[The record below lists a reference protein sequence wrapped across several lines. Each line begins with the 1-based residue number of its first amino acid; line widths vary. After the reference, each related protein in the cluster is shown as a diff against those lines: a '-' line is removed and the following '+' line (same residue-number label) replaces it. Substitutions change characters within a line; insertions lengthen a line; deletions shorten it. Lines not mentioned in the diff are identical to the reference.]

1 MAAKGF
7 AQSDKANRWEVLIT
21 NGKEHVAEVPHIA
34 EDLNLLEIKSAEAR
48 VLISRGDDLK
58 AQAQENTRKLR
69 ELVQEGEKIRARVG
83 LNLQARYGI
92 FNEKL
97 VKFGFQPRREA
108 RRKADSGE
116 DTKAKN
122 AKQEAASAG

>member
-1 MAAKGF
+1 MASKGF
-7 AQSDKANRWEVLIT
+7 ALSDKANRWEVLIT
-21 NGKEHVAEVPHIA
+21 NGREHVPELPHIG
-34 EDLNLLEIKSAEAR
+34 EDLNQLEVKSAEAR
-48 VLISRGDDLK
+48 VLISRGDDLR
-58 AQAQENTRKLR
+58 AQARENTRKLR

-108 RRKADSGE
+108 RRKADSAEG
-116 DTKAKN
+116 TKASQ
-122 AKQEAASAG
+122 AKEAASAG